1 MTFFDRV
8 REKLNHDRGRNDRIQ
23 RIFASDTKI
32 AFAGVEVLAED
43 LAAVKEIAEN
53 IWQMQQVL
61 TARVDGL
68 MDRLAGA
75 APIAQEKETL
85 PDRPVLSA
93 GVSLEAGTVAPTA
106 VYGAGCSACRLIFKE
121 DQLITTKTGQWCPE
135 CYAKKFPGAAARRAK

>member
-68 MDRLAGA
+68 MDRLTGV
-75 APIAQEKETL
+75 APIAQDAEET
-85 PDRPVLSA
+85 PADRPVLNATDKGDES
-93 GVSLEAGTVAPTA
+93 PTTTTPNLVDKPCGKCGKMMEQ
-106 VYGAGCSACRLIFKE
+106 VYPTRKYCDKCKGAK
-121 DQLITTKTGQWCPE
+121 
-135 CYAKKFPGAAARRAK
+135 